1 MSRVDGEARDLSLID
16 AGAVTRVSARFEVL
30 DVSPTPLGEVTLWR
44 RLDPTTGGDVF
55 EVKLG
60 DEYLMSSRFTV
71 AEVAVARLALTAL
84 DGNELDV
91 VVGGLGLGYTAQTV
105 LDDPRV
111 RSLVVVDALEAV
123 IGWHER
129 GLVPVSVSSST
140 DPRCRLVHGDFFELV
155 ATCGFDPEEADRRF
169 DAVVVDIDHSPRHLL
184 NPDHAGFYRE
194 AGIRQLAA
202 RLRPQG
208 VFTLWS
214 NDPPD
219 EDYLGVLRGVF
230 ADVDVEVVPFDN
242 PLQEREATNTV
253 YVAR

>member
-1 MSRVDGEARDLSLID
+1 
-16 AGAVTRVSARFEVL
+16 VSARFEVL
-30 DVSPTPLGEVTLWR
+30 DVSVTPLGDVTLWR

-71 AEVAVARLALTAL
+71 AEEAVARIALAAL
-84 DGNELDV
+84 PGTDLDV
-91 VVGGLGLGYTAQTV
+91 AVGGLGLGYTAQTV

-111 RSLVVVDALEAV
+111 RSLVVVDALAAV

-129 GLVPVSVSSST
+129 GLVPVSVSSSS
-140 DPRCRLVHGDFFELV
+140 DPRCRLVHGDFF
-155 ATCGFDPEEADRRF
+155 AMSAGAGFDPDEPDRLF
-169 DAVVVDIDHSPRHLL
+169 DAVVVDIDHSPRHFL
-184 NPDHAGFYRE
+184 NPGNASFYAEPGVR
-194 AGIRQLAA
+194 RLAE
-202 RLRPQG
+202 RLRPGG

-219 EDYLGVLRGVF
+219 DDYLAVLRAVF
-230 ADVDVEVVPFDN
+230 DRVDCEVVRFDN
-242 PLQEREATNTV
+242 PLQGREATNSV

>member
-1 MSRVDGEARDLSLID
+1 MSE
-16 AGAVTRVSARFEVL
+16 
-30 DVSPTPLGEVTLWR
+30 TPLGDVTLWR

-71 AEVAVARLALTAL
+71 AEEAVAHLALAAL
-84 DGNELDV
+84 PGTDLDV

-111 RSLVVVDALEAV
+111 RSLVVVDALAAV

-129 GLVPVSVSSST
+129 GLVPVSVSSSS
-140 DPRCRLVHGDFFELV
+140 DPRCRLVQGDFF
-155 ATCGFDPEEADRRF
+155 AMSAGSGFDPDEPERLF
-169 DAVVVDIDHSPRHLL
+169 DAVVVDIDHSPRHFL
-184 NPDHAGFYRE
+184 NPGNAVFYAEPGVRRLSE
-194 AGIRQLAA
+194 
-202 RLRPQG
+202 RLRPGG

-219 EDYLGVLRGVF
+219 ADYLAVLRRVF
-230 ADVDVEVVPFDN
+230 DQVDCEVVRFDN
-242 PLQEREATNTV
+242 PLQDREATNSV

>member
-1 MSRVDGEARDLSLID
+1 MS
-16 AGAVTRVSARFEVL
+16 RVSARFEVL
-30 DVSPTPLGEVTLWR
+30 DVSATPLGDVTLWR

-71 AEVAVARLALTAL
+71 AEVAVAQLALDAL
-84 DGNELDV
+84 PDRELDV

-123 IGWHER
+123 ISWHER
-129 GLVPVSVSSST
+129 GLVPVSVSSSS
-140 DPRCRLVHGDFFELV
+140 DPRCRLVLGDFF
-155 ATCGFDPEEADRRF
+155 AMNAGAGFDPDETDRLF

-184 NPDHAGFYRE
+184 DPGNAPFYLDAGVR
-194 AGIRQLAA
+194 RLAQ
-202 RLRPQG
+202 RLRAGG

-219 EDYLGVLRGVF
+219 DDYLAVLRRVF
-230 ADVDVEVVPFDN
+230 SEVDCQVVRFDN
-242 PLQEREATNTV
+242 PLQNREATNSV

>member
-1 MSRVDGEARDLSLID
+1 M
-16 AGAVTRVSARFEVL
+16 SARFEVL
-30 DVSPTPLGEVTLWR
+30 DVSTTPLGEVTLWR
-44 RLDPTTGGDVF
+44 RIDPTSGGDVF

-71 AEVAVARLALTAL
+71 AEIEVARIAL
-84 DGNELDV
+84 DSLPGSDLDV
-91 VVGGLGLGYTAQTV
+91 VVGGLGLGYTAQRV
-105 LDDPRV
+105 LDEPRV

-140 DPRCRLVHGDFFELV
+140 DARCRLVHGDFF
-155 ATCGFDPEEADRRF
+155 AMNAGSGFDPDQPERLF
-169 DAVVVDIDHSPRHLL
+169 DAIVVDIDHSPRHLL
-184 NPDHAGFYRE
+184 NPRNAEFYAEPGVHRLSE
-194 AGIRQLAA
+194 
-202 RLRPQG
+202 RLRPGG

-219 EDYLGVLRGVF
+219 DDYLAVLRTVF
-230 ADVDVEVVPFDN
+230 DDVGCEIVRFDN
-242 PLQEREATNTV
+242 PLQGREATNSV

>member
-1 MSRVDGEARDLSLID
+1 MD
-16 AGAVTRVSARFEVL
+16 AGAVSGVSARFEVL
-30 DVSPTPLGEVTLWR
+30 DSSLTPLGEVTLWR
-44 RLDPTTGGDVF
+44 RLDPTTGGDLF

-71 AEVAVARLALTAL
+71 AEVEVARIALAAL
-84 DGNELDV
+84 PNSDLDI

-111 RSLVVVDALEAV
+111 RSLVVVDALEPV

-129 GLVPVSVSSST
+129 GLLPVSVSSSS
-140 DPRCRLVHGDFFELV
+140 DARCRLVHGDFF
-155 ATCGFDPEEADRRF
+155 AMSAGSGFDPDQPERLF

-184 NPDHAGFYRE
+184 HPGNAAFYTEPGVRRLSE
-194 AGIRQLAA
+194 
-202 RLRPQG
+202 RLRLGG

-214 NDPPD
+214 NEPPD
-219 EDYLGVLRGVF
+219 LDYLAVLRLVF
-230 ADVDVEVVPFDN
+230 GDVDCQVVRFDN
-242 PLQEREATNTV
+242 PLQGGEATNSV

>member
-1 MSRVDGEARDLSLID
+1 MLPSCVDVEAVGRM
-16 AGAVTRVSARFEVL
+16 SARFEVL
-30 DVSPTPLGEVTLWR
+30 DVSPTPLGDVTLWR

-71 AEVAVARLALTAL
+71 AEVEVARLALAAL
-84 DGNELDV
+84 PGTDLDV
-91 VVGGLGLGYTAQTV
+91 VVGGLGLGYTAQAV

-129 GLVPVSVSSST
+129 GLVPVSVSSAS
-140 DPRCRLVHGDFFELV
+140 DGRCRLVHGDFF
-155 ATCGFDPEEADRRF
+155 AMCAGAGFDPDAPDRRF

-184 NPDHAGFYRE
+184 HPSNAVFYTGTGLHR
-194 AGIRQLAA
+194 LAD
-202 RLRPQG
+202 RLRPGG

-214 NDPPD
+214 NEPPD
-219 EDYLGVLRGVF
+219 DDYMTMLRSVF
-230 ADVDVEVVPFDN
+230 ADVTCEVVRFDN
-242 PLQEREATNTV
+242 PLQGRDATNSV

>member
-1 MSRVDGEARDLSLID
+1 M
-16 AGAVTRVSARFEVL
+16 SARFEVL
-30 DVSPTPLGEVTLWR
+30 DVSSTPLGDVTLWR

-71 AEVAVARLALTAL
+71 AEIEVARIAL
-84 DGNELDV
+84 DALPHGDLDV
-91 VVGGLGLGYTAQTV
+91 VVGGLGLGYTAQRV

-129 GLVPVSVSSST
+129 GLVPISVSSSS
-140 DPRCRLVHGDFFELV
+140 DPRCRLVHGDFF
-155 ATCGFDPEEADRRF
+155 AMNAGSGFDPDQPERLV
-169 DAVVVDIDHSPRHLL
+169 DAIVVDIDHSPRHLL
-184 NPDHAGFYRE
+184 NPANAPFYAEPGVRRLSE
-194 AGIRQLAA
+194 
-202 RLRPQG
+202 RLRPGG

-219 EDYLGVLRGVF
+219 DDYLAVLSAVF
-230 ADVDVEVVPFDN
+230 DDVRCEVVPFDN
-242 PLQEREATNTV
+242 PLQEREATNSV

>member
-1 MSRVDGEARDLSLID
+1 M
-16 AGAVTRVSARFEVL
+16 SARFEVL
-30 DVSPTPLGEVTLWR
+30 DVSPTPMGDVTLWR

-71 AEVAVARLALTAL
+71 AEVEVASIALAAL
-84 DGNELDV
+84 PDRELDV

-111 RSLVVVDALEAV
+111 CSLVVVDALEAV

-129 GLVPVSVSSST
+129 GLVPVSVSSSS
-140 DPRCRLVHGDFFELV
+140 DARCRLVHGDFFALS
-155 ATCGFDPEEADRRF
+155 AADGWDDAQPDRLF

-184 NPDHAGFYRE
+184 HPSHASFYSEDGVRRL
-194 AGIRQLAA
+194 AG
-202 RLRPQG
+202 RLRPGG

-219 EDYLGVLRGVF
+219 EDYLALLSTAF
-230 ADVDVEVVPFDN
+230 ADVSCEVVRFDN
-242 PLQEREATNTV
+242 PLQGRDATNSV
-253 YVAR
+253 YLAR

>member
-1 MSRVDGEARDLSLID
+1 MS
-16 AGAVTRVSARFEVL
+16 RVSARFEVL
-30 DVSPTPLGEVTLWR
+30 DVSPTPLGDVTLWR

-71 AEVAVARLALTAL
+71 AEVAVAQLALDAL
-84 DGNELDV
+84 PERDLDV

-111 RSLVVVDALEAV
+111 RSLVVVDALAAV

-129 GLVPVSVSSST
+129 GLVPVSVSSAS
-140 DPRCRLVHGDFFELV
+140 DPRCRLVLGDFF
-155 ATCGFDPEEADRRF
+155 AMNAGDGFDPDVPDRLV

-184 NPDHAGFYRE
+184 NPGNAPFYLEPGVR
-194 AGIRQLAA
+194 RLAQ
-202 RLRPQG
+202 RLRPGG

-219 EDYLGVLRGVF
+219 DDYLGVLRAVF
-230 ADVDVEVVPFDN
+230 ADVTCEVVRFDN
-242 PLQEREATNTV
+242 PLQGREATNSV

>member
-1 MSRVDGEARDLSLID
+1 M
-16 AGAVTRVSARFEVL
+16 SARFEVL
-30 DVSPTPLGEVTLWR
+30 DVSSTPLGDVTLWR

-71 AEVAVARLALTAL
+71 AEIEVARIAL
-84 DGNELDV
+84 DALPHGDLDV
-91 VVGGLGLGYTAQTV
+91 VVGGLGLGYTAQRV

-129 GLVPVSVSSST
+129 GLVPISVSSSS
-140 DPRCRLVHGDFFELV
+140 DPRCRLVHGDFF
-155 ATCGFDPEEADRRF
+155 AMNAGSGFDPDQPERLV
-169 DAVVVDIDHSPRHLL
+169 DAIVVDIDHSPRHLL
-184 NPDHAGFYRE
+184 NPANAPFYAEPGVRRLSE
-194 AGIRQLAA
+194 
-202 RLRPQG
+202 RLRPGG

-219 EDYLGVLRGVF
+219 DDYLAVLRAVF
-230 ADVDVEVVPFDN
+230 DDVRCEVVPFDN
-242 PLQEREATNTV
+242 PLQEREATNSV

>member
-1 MSRVDGEARDLSLID
+1 
-16 AGAVTRVSARFEVL
+16 VSARFEVL
-30 DVSPTPLGEVTLWR
+30 DVSPTPLGDVTLWR

-71 AEVAVARLALTAL
+71 AEVAVAQLALDAL
-84 DGNELDV
+84 PERALDV

-111 RSLVVVDALEAV
+111 RSLVVVDALAAV

-129 GLVPVSVSSST
+129 GLVPVSVSSAS
-140 DPRCRLVHGDFFELV
+140 DPRCRLVHGDFF
-155 ATCGFDPEEADRRF
+155 AMNAGDGFDPDVPDRLV

-184 NPDHAGFYRE
+184 NPDNAPFYLEPGVR
-194 AGIRQLAA
+194 RLAQ
-202 RLRPQG
+202 RLRPGG

-219 EDYLGVLRGVF
+219 DDYLGVLRAVF
-230 ADVDVEVVPFDN
+230 ADVTCEVVRFDN
-242 PLQEREATNTV
+242 PLQGREATNSV

>member
-1 MSRVDGEARDLSLID
+1 M
-16 AGAVTRVSARFEVL
+16 SARFEVL
-30 DVSPTPLGEVTLWR
+30 DVSPTPIGDVTLWR

-71 AEVAVARLALTAL
+71 AEVAVAQLALDAL
-84 DGNELDV
+84 PDRELDV

-129 GLVPVSVSSST
+129 GLVPVSVSSSS
-140 DPRCRLVHGDFFELV
+140 DSRCRLVLGDFF
-155 ATCGFDPEEADRRF
+155 AMNAGMGFDPEEPERLF

-184 NPDHAGFYRE
+184 DPGNAPFYLDAGVR
-194 AGIRQLAA
+194 RLAQ
-202 RLRPQG
+202 RLRPGG

-219 EDYLGVLRGVF
+219 DDYLAVLRGVF
-230 ADVDVEVVPFDN
+230 AHVSCEVVRFDN
-242 PLQEREATNTV
+242 PLQQREATNSV

>member
-1 MSRVDGEARDLSLID
+1 MSCVA
-16 AGAVTRVSARFEVL
+16 ARFEVL
-30 DVSPTPLGEVTLWR
+30 DVSPTPLGDVTLWR

-71 AEVAVARLALTAL
+71 AEVEVARFALATL
-84 DGNELDV
+84 DHDDLDV

-105 LDDPRV
+105 LDDERV

-129 GLVPVSVSSST
+129 GLVPVSVSSSS
-140 DPRCRLVHGDFFELV
+140 DSRCRLVLGDFF
-155 ATCGFDPEEADRRF
+155 AMNDGSGFDPDQPDRLY
-169 DAVVVDIDHSPRHLL
+169 DAVIVDIDHSPRHLL
-184 NPDHAGFYRE
+184 HPGNAAFYAEPGVRRLSE
-194 AGIRQLAA
+194 
-202 RLRPQG
+202 RLRPGG

-214 NDPPD
+214 NEPPD
-219 EDYLGVLRGVF
+219 DDYLAVLRLVF
-230 ADVDVEVVPFDN
+230 ADVTCEVVRFDN
-242 PLQEREATNTV
+242 PLQDREATNSV

>member
-1 MSRVDGEARDLSLID
+1 VSA
-16 AGAVTRVSARFEVL
+16 VSARFEVL
-30 DVSPTPLGEVTLWR
+30 DVSPTPMGDVTLWR

-71 AEVAVARLALTAL
+71 AEVEVASIALAAL
-84 DGNELDV
+84 PDRELDV

-129 GLVPVSVSSST
+129 GLVPVSVSSSS
-140 DPRCRLVHGDFFELV
+140 DARCRLVHGDFFALS
-155 ATCGFDPEEADRRF
+155 AADGWDDAQPDRLF

-184 NPDHAGFYRE
+184 HPSHASFYSEDGVRRL
-194 AGIRQLAA
+194 AG
-202 RLRPQG
+202 RLRPGG

-219 EDYLGVLRGVF
+219 EDYLALLRTAF
-230 ADVDVEVVPFDN
+230 ADVSCEVVSFDN
-242 PLQEREATNTV
+242 PLQGRDATNSV
-253 YVAR
+253 YLAR

>member
-1 MSRVDGEARDLSLID
+1 
-16 AGAVTRVSARFEVL
+16 VSARFEVL
-30 DVSPTPLGEVTLWR
+30 DVSPTPIGDVTLWR

-71 AEVAVARLALTAL
+71 AEVAVAQLALDVL
-84 DGNELDV
+84 PDRELDV

-123 IGWHER
+123 IGWHDR
-129 GLVPVSVSSST
+129 GLVPVSVSSSS
-140 DPRCRLVHGDFFELV
+140 DPRCRLVLGDFFV
-155 ATCGFDPEEADRRF
+155 MNAGTGFDPDVPERLF

-184 NPDHAGFYRE
+184 DPGNAAFYLDP
-194 AGIRQLAA
+194 GVRQLAQ
-202 RLRPQG
+202 RIRPGG

-219 EDYLGVLRGVF
+219 DDYLAVLRGVF
-230 ADVDVEVVPFDN
+230 TDVDCEVVRFDN
-242 PLQEREATNTV
+242 PLQDREATNSV

>member
-1 MSRVDGEARDLSLID
+1 M
-16 AGAVTRVSARFEVL
+16 SARFEVL
-30 DVSPTPLGEVTLWR
+30 DVSPTPLGDVTLWR

-55 EVKLG
+55 AVKLG

-71 AEVAVARLALTAL
+71 AEVAVAQLALDAL
-84 DGNELDV
+84 PERDLDV

-111 RSLVVVDALEAV
+111 RSLVVVDALAAV

-129 GLVPVSVSSST
+129 GLVPVSVSSAS
-140 DPRCRLVHGDFFELV
+140 DPRCRLVHGDFF
-155 ATCGFDPEEADRRF
+155 AMNAGDGFDPDVPDRLV

-184 NPDHAGFYRE
+184 NPGNAPFYLEPGVR
-194 AGIRQLAA
+194 RLAQ
-202 RLRPQG
+202 RLRPGG

-219 EDYLGVLRGVF
+219 DDYLGVLRAVF
-230 ADVDVEVVPFDN
+230 ADVTCEVVRFDN
-242 PLQEREATNTV
+242 PLQGREATNSV

>member
-1 MSRVDGEARDLSLID
+1 M
-16 AGAVTRVSARFEVL
+16 SARFEVL
-30 DVSPTPLGEVTLWR
+30 DVSPTPLGDVTLWR
-44 RLDPTTGGDVF
+44 RLDPTTGGDVY

-71 AEVAVARLALTAL
+71 AEVAVARIALEAL
-84 DGNELDV
+84 SGDGLDV

-111 RSLVVVDALEAV
+111 RALVVVDALEAV

-129 GLVPVSVSSST
+129 RLVPVSVSSST
-140 DPRCRLVHGDFFELV
+140 DSRCRLVLGDFFAMAAV
-155 ATCGFDPEEADRRF
+155 RGFDPDEHDRRF

-184 NPDHAGFYRE
+184 HTSHAAFYSS
-194 AGIRQLAA
+194 AGVRQLAS
-202 RLRPQG
+202 RLRRDG

-219 EDYLGVLRGVF
+219 ESYLHLLREVF
-230 ADVDVEVVPFDN
+230 SDVDAVVVPFDN
-242 PLQEREATNTV
+242 PLQGREATNTV
-253 YVAR
+253 YLAR

>member
-1 MSRVDGEARDLSLID
+1 VS
-16 AGAVTRVSARFEVL
+16 RVSARFEVL
-30 DVSPTPLGEVTLWR
+30 DVSPTPLGDVILWR

-71 AEVAVARLALTAL
+71 AEVEVARVALAALTGTGL
-84 DGNELDV
+84 EV

-111 RSLVVVDALEAV
+111 RSLVVIDALEAV

-129 GLVPVSVSSST
+129 GLVPVSVSSARDS
-140 DPRCRLVHGDFFELV
+140 RCRLVHGDFFSMS
-155 ATCGFDPEEADRRF
+155 AGAGFDPDQADRLF
-169 DAVVVDIDHSPRHLL
+169 DAVVVDIDHSPRHFL
-184 NPDHAGFYRE
+184 NPGNAVFYAEPGVRRLSE
-194 AGIRQLAA
+194 
-202 RLRPQG
+202 RLRPGG

-219 EDYLGVLRGVF
+219 DDYLGVLRRVF
-230 ADVDVEVVPFDN
+230 DHVDCEVVRFDN
-242 PLQEREATNTV
+242 PLQGREATNSV

>member
-1 MSRVDGEARDLSLID
+1 
-16 AGAVTRVSARFEVL
+16 VSE
-30 DVSPTPLGEVTLWR
+30 TPLGDVTLWR

-71 AEVAVARLALTAL
+71 AEEAVAQLALAAL
-84 DGNELDV
+84 PGTDLDV

-111 RSLVVVDALEAV
+111 RSLVVVDALAAV

-129 GLVPVSVSSST
+129 GLVPVSVSSSS
-140 DPRCRLVHGDFFELV
+140 DPRCRLVHGDFF
-155 ATCGFDPEEADRRF
+155 AMSTGTGFDPDEPERRF
-169 DAVVVDIDHSPRHLL
+169 DAIVVDIDHSPRHFL
-184 NPDHAGFYRE
+184 NPGNAVFYAEPGVRRLSE
-194 AGIRQLAA
+194 
-202 RLRPQG
+202 RLRPGG

-219 EDYLGVLRGVF
+219 DDYLAVLRRVF
-230 ADVDVEVVPFDN
+230 DQVDCEVVRFDN
-242 PLQEREATNTV
+242 PLQDREATNSV

>member
-1 MSRVDGEARDLSLID
+1 
-16 AGAVTRVSARFEVL
+16 VSARFEVL
-30 DVSPTPLGEVTLWR
+30 DVSPTPMGDVTLWR
-44 RLDPTTGGDVF
+44 RLDPTTGGDVY

-71 AEVAVARLALTAL
+71 AEVEVARIAL
-84 DGNELDV
+84 DALPDRDLDV
-91 VVGGLGLGYTAQTV
+91 VVGGLGLGYTAQAV

-129 GLVPVSVSSST
+129 GLVPVSVSSSS
-140 DPRCRLVHGDFFELV
+140 DPRCRLVHGDFFALTAGEGWDSAQPGRL
-155 ATCGFDPEEADRRF
+155 F

-184 NPDHAGFYRE
+184 HPSHAAFYTEDGVR
-194 AGIRQLAA
+194 RLAA
-202 RLRPQG
+202 RLRPGG
-208 VFTLWS
+208 VYTLWS

-219 EDYLGVLRGVF
+219 DDYLALLRTTF
-230 ADVDVEVVPFDN
+230 ADVTCEVVRFDN
-242 PLQEREATNTV
+242 PLQGRDATNSV

>member
-1 MSRVDGEARDLSLID
+1 
-16 AGAVTRVSARFEVL
+16 VSARFEVL
-30 DVSPTPLGEVTLWR
+30 DVSATPLGDVTLWR

-71 AEVAVARLALTAL
+71 AEEAVAKIALAAL
-84 DGNELDV
+84 PGTDLDV
-91 VVGGLGLGYTAQTV
+91 AVGGLGLGYTAQTV

-129 GLVPVSVSSST
+129 GLVPVSVSSAS
-140 DPRCRLVHGDFFELV
+140 DSRCRLVHGDFF
-155 ATCGFDPEEADRRF
+155 AMCAGSGFDPDVPDRLF
-169 DAVVVDIDHSPRHLL
+169 DAVVVDIDHSPRHFL
-184 NPDHAGFYRE
+184 NPGNASFYAEPGVR
-194 AGIRQLAA
+194 RLAE
-202 RLRPQG
+202 RLRPGG

-214 NDPPD
+214 NDRPD
-219 EDYLGVLRGVF
+219 GDYLAVLRAVF
-230 ADVDVEVVPFDN
+230 KRVDCEVVRFDN
-242 PLQEREATNTV
+242 PLQGREATNSV

>member
-1 MSRVDGEARDLSLID
+1 MS
-16 AGAVTRVSARFEVL
+16 RVSARFEVL
-30 DVSPTPLGEVTLWR
+30 DVSPTPIGDVTLWR

-71 AEVAVARLALTAL
+71 AEVAVAQLALDAL
-84 DGNELDV
+84 PDRELDV

-123 IGWHER
+123 ISWHER
-129 GLVPVSVSSST
+129 GLVPVSVSSSS
-140 DPRCRLVHGDFFELV
+140 DPRCRLVLGDFF
-155 ATCGFDPEEADRRF
+155 AMNAGAGFDPDETDRLF

-184 NPDHAGFYRE
+184 DPGNAPFYLDAGVR
-194 AGIRQLAA
+194 RLAQ
-202 RLRPQG
+202 RLRAGG

-219 EDYLGVLRGVF
+219 DDYLAVLRGVF
-230 ADVDVEVVPFDN
+230 SEVDCQVVRFDN
-242 PLQEREATNTV
+242 PLQNREATNSV

>member
-1 MSRVDGEARDLSLID
+1 
-16 AGAVTRVSARFEVL
+16 VSARFEVL
-30 DVSPTPLGEVTLWR
+30 DVSPTPMGDVTLWR

-60 DEYLMSSRFTV
+60 DEYLMSSRFTA
-71 AEVAVARLALTAL
+71 AEVEVARLALDTL
-84 DGNELDV
+84 PDRELDV

-105 LDDPRV
+105 LDDSRL

-129 GLVPVSVSSST
+129 GLVPVSVSSAA
-140 DPRCRLVHGDFFELV
+140 DPRCRLVLGDFFAMSAGDGWDDL
-155 ATCGFDPEEADRRF
+155 APARRF

-184 NPDHAGFYRE
+184 HPSHAAFYTE
-194 AGIRQLAA
+194 AGVRRLAE
-202 RLRPQG
+202 RLQPDG

-219 EDYLGVLRGVF
+219 DDYLAVLGSAF
-230 ADVDVEVVPFDN
+230 AHVDCHVVAFDN
-242 PLQEREATNTV
+242 PLQDRDATNSV

>member
-1 MSRVDGEARDLSLID
+1 M
-16 AGAVTRVSARFEVL
+16 SARFEVL
-30 DVSPTPLGEVTLWR
+30 DVSPTPIGDVTLWR

-71 AEVAVARLALTAL
+71 AEVAVAQLALDVL
-84 DGNELDV
+84 PERELDV

-111 RSLVVVDALEAV
+111 RRLVVVDALEAV

-129 GLVPVSVSSST
+129 GLVPVSVSSSK
-140 DPRCRLVHGDFFELV
+140 DPRCRLVLGDFF
-155 ATCGFDPEEADRRF
+155 AMNAGDGFDPDDPDRLF

-184 NPDHAGFYRE
+184 DPGNAPFYLDSGVR
-194 AGIRQLAA
+194 RLAQ
-202 RLRPQG
+202 RLRPGG

-219 EDYLGVLRGVF
+219 DDYLAVLRGVF
-230 ADVDVEVVPFDN
+230 GDVDCQVVRFDN
-242 PLQEREATNTV
+242 PLQDREATNSV